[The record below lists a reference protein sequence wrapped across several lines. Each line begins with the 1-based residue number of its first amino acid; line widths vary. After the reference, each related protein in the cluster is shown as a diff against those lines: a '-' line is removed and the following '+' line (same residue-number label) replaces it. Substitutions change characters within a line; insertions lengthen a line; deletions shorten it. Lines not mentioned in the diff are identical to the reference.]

1 MKTSTRSVTRASAA
15 GLAAA
20 ALVFSLGW
28 GAPSGASAGEADA
41 KSLLKAMS
49 DYLAAQEALSFA
61 YDATLEIATTEHQI
75 LALASSGKAILNR
88 PDKMRATRSGGFAD
102 IEMIFDAKT
111 LTLVGK
117 NANVYTQ
124 IAIPGTTD
132 HLIDELQ
139 GTYNRPFPAADLL
152 VTDVYD
158 RLMSGVVDIK
168 DLGSGV
174 IGGAQCDHLA
184 FRTDHVDWQIWIA
197 QGDRPHPCRYVI
209 TSKHVPDGPQ
219 YSIQIR
225 DWKTGEEVARDD
237 FSFKNSTG
245 AKKMDLQD
253 IREMNDIP
261 ENYVIEGA
269 K

>member
-1 MKTSTRSVTRASAA
+1 MKTSPRHVAKVSAA
-15 GLAAA
+15 GISAA
-20 ALVFSLGW
+20 ALALTLGL
-28 GAPSGASAGEADA
+28 GTPSGASAGEADA

-49 DYLAAQEALSFA
+49 DYMAAQEALSFA
-61 YDATLEIATTEHQI
+61 YDATLEVATTEHQI
-75 LALASSGKAILNR
+75 LALASSGTAILKR

-102 IEMIFDAKT
+102 IEMIFDAKM

-132 HLIDELQ
+132 HLINELQ
-139 GTYNRPFPAADLL
+139 GTYNRPFPAGDLL

-174 IGGAQCDHLA
+174 IGGAECDHLA
-184 FRTDHVDWQIWIA
+184 FRTNDIDWQIWIA
-197 QGDRPHPCRYVI
+197 QGDRPYPCRYVI
-209 TSKHVPDGPQ
+209 TSKLVADGPQ

-225 DWKTGEEVARDD
+225 DWKTGDEVAADD
-237 FSFKNSTG
+237 FSFKNATK
-245 AKKMDLQD
+245 AKKMDLKD
-253 IREMNDIP
+253 IRDMNDIP